1 MNFADRMSRLGTES
15 AFEVLARAR
24 ALERQGRE
32 IVHLEIGEP
41 DFDTP
46 AHIREAAKRALDGG
60 ATHYGPAAGL
70 PELREAIAKDV
81 AATRDI
87 PVTPEQVVVT
97 PGAKPIMYFVITA
110 LINPGDEVI
119 YPNPGFPI
127 YESVINFVG
136 GVPVPI
142 PLREEHGF
150 GFDLSVLEQKA
161 SSRTKL
167 IVINSPQNPTGGVL
181 EHDQLERIADIA
193 RRYRIPV
200 LADEIYKS
208 FLYDGE
214 FASITRFPGLQELV
228 IILDGF
234 SKAYAMTGWRLGYGV
249 MPESLAEHVTRL
261 MVNSNSCTASFTQH
275 AGIAALQGD
284 QTPVTEMVA
293 EFKRRRDVLVAGLNR
308 LPGVSCRS
316 PRGAFYVFPNVKA
329 LKRPSTEIA
338 EALLQEA
345 GVAVLGGSAFG
356 QYGEGYLRLSY
367 ASSEAN
373 LKKALERM
381 EPVLRR
387 LAGG

>member
-1 MNFADRMSRLGTES
+1 MNFAQRMSRLGTES
-15 AFEVLARAR
+15 AFEVLARAK

-46 AHIREAAKRALDGG
+46 PHIRDAAKRALDDG

-81 AATRDI
+81 GATRQI
-87 PVTPEQVVVT
+87 PVTPEEIVVT

-110 LINPGDEVI
+110 LVDPGDEVI

-142 PLREEHGF
+142 PLREEQGF
-150 GFDLSVLEQKA
+150 GFDLDVFERRVGPK
-161 SSRTKL
+161 TKL
-167 IVINSPQNPTGGVL
+167 IIVNSPQNPTGGVL
-181 EHDQLERIADIA
+181 ELEQLGRIAELA
-193 RRYRIPV
+193 VRYRIPV

-208 FLYDGE
+208 FLYDGD
-214 FASITRFPGLQELV
+214 FASITRFPGMKDLT

-249 MPESLAEHVTRL
+249 MPRDLAEHVTRL
-261 MVNSNSCTASFTQH
+261 MVNSNSCTASFTQW

-284 QTPVTEMVA
+284 QMPVARMVG
-293 EFKRRRDVLVAGLNR
+293 EFKRRRDIVVDGLNR

-316 PRGAFYVFPNVKA
+316 PRGAFYVFPNIKA
-329 LKRPSTEIA
+329 LGRPSAEVA
-338 EALLQEA
+338 EALLSEA

-356 QYGEGYLRLSY
+356 EHGEGYLRLSY
-367 ASSEAN
+367 ANSEAN
-373 LKKALERM
+373 LRKALDRM
-381 EPVLRR
+381 QPVLAR
-387 LAGG
+387 LAGR